1 MMKKFGR
8 WLYGDRSYY
17 LAHIVIGTFFMVC
30 IGLFIHFIL
39 EKPLDI
45 VLKVISDDTIALS
58 ASLLGFQLAGV
69 SILLSLGSNSKL
81 ETLRDISSDSMVY
94 KIFLSSVSM
103 FLLSIMLMIAVLNL
117 FKNLPLSSRSL
128 QVKSIIGYASV
139 ASFAFGMIFLF
150 SSIRLLK
157 WCCSQ

>member
-1 MMKKFGR
+1 MIKKFGR
-8 WLYGDRSYY
+8 WLYGDKSYY
-17 LAHIVIGTFFMVC
+17 FAHIVIGVLFMAF
-30 IGLFIHFIL
+30 IGSFIYFGL
-39 EKPLDI
+39 NRPLDV
-45 VLKVISDDTIALS
+45 VLEIISDNTIALS

-103 FLLSIMLMIAVLNL
+103 FLISIILMIAELNL
-117 FKNLPLSSRSL
+117 FKNLPPSPRSL

-139 ASFAFGMIFLF
+139 ASFAFGMVFLF

-157 WCCSQ
+157 WCCSK

>member
-30 IGLFIHFIL
+30 IGLFIHFSL

-45 VLKVISDDTIALS
+45 VLGIISDDTIALS

-81 ETLRDISSDSMVY
+81 KTLRDISSDSMVY
-94 KIFLSSVSM
+94 KIFMSSVSM
-103 FLLSIMLMIAVLNL
+103 FLISIILMMATLHL
-117 FKNLPLSSRSL
+117 FKNLPLSPRSL
-128 QVKSIIGYASV
+128 QIKSIVGYASV
-139 ASFAFGMIFLF
+139 VSFAFGMVFLF
-150 SSIRLLK
+150 SSIQLLK
-157 WCCSQ
+157 WCCSK

>member
-1 MMKKFGR
+1 MKKFGR

-17 LAHIVIGTFFMVC
+17 FAHIVVGTFFMVC
-30 IGLFIHFIL
+30 IGSLIHFSL

-45 VLKVISDDTIALS
+45 VLEIISDNTIALS

-69 SILLSLGSNSKL
+69 SILLSLGNNSKL
-81 ETLRDISSDSMVY
+81 ETLREIDSDSVIY

-103 FLLSIMLMIAVLNL
+103 FLISIILMMAVLNL
-117 FKNLPLSSRSL
+117 FKNLPPSTASL
-128 QVKSIIGYASV
+128 QIKLVIGYASV
-139 ASFAFGMIFLF
+139 ISFAFGMVFLF

-157 WCCSQ
+157 WCCSK